1 MQKYEIVKNE
11 LDSYTLKYKDK
22 SFEFHSDI
30 DLKRKM
36 QGVYK
41 TARLKMLK
49 DLSSEGISL
58 KSFTME
64 EKKGGKTYY
73 DNTNKKELEQ
83 AYIDEETANVFNNI
97 CQDNFGMDFTD
108 LITDIGL
115 EEDEIEEFSKEL
127 AQALNGNF
135 PSGGNKS

>member
-1 MQKYEIVKNE
+1 MKKYEIVKNK

-30 DLKRKM
+30 TIKAKM

-41 TARLKMLK
+41 TARLRMIKE
-49 DLSSEGISL
+49 LSSEGISL

-83 AYIDEETANVFNNI
+83 IYIEEETANMFNNI
-97 CQDNFGMDFTD
+97 CDENFGMPLMD
-108 LITDIGL
+108 LIIDIGL
-115 EEDEIEEFSKEL
+115 EENEIEDFSTEL
-127 AQALNGNF
+127 AQAFNGIF
-135 PSGGNKS
+135 PS